1 MPSVG
6 VVIPAGGRGVRFGGR
21 IPKQFQRLG
30 GLPILRTTVAI
41 FHLLKEVGE
50 IVVVVPP
57 ANVGSVSREMARA
70 GLTKVTTVI
79 PGGRERQDSV
89 RKGLMSFKNRPDIV
103 LVHDAVRP
111 LVSPAS
117 IQEVIRLVQKGG
129 AAVVGVRLKDTI
141 KTEHPR
147 GFYQRTLDRSNL
159 WAVQTPQ
166 GFTYNVLLN
175 AHQKAN
181 RDRFIGTDESSL
193 VERLGIAIRI
203 VEGDERNFKITTRND
218 LELAKLL
225 MKRRK

>member
-6 VVIPAGGRGVRFGGR
+6 VIIPAGGKGVRFGGR
-21 IPKQFQRLG
+21 VPKQFHLLEG
-30 GLPILRTTVAI
+30 SPILRTTVTI
-41 FHLLKEVGE
+41 FHSLKEVGE
-50 IVVVVPP
+50 VVVVVPP
-57 ANVGSVSREMARA
+57 ANVVSVSREMARA
-70 GLTKVTTVI
+70 GLTKVTAVV

-89 RKGLMSFKNRPDIV
+89 RNGLMSFKNRPDIV

-117 IQEVIRLVQKGG
+117 IRQVIRSAQKGG

-141 KTEHPR
+141 KTEYPR

-166 GFTYNVLLN
+166 GFRYDVLLK

-181 RDRFIGTDESSL
+181 RDRFTGTDESSL
-193 VERLGIAIRI
+193 VERLGIAVRI
-203 VEGDERNFKITTRND
+203 VEGDERNFKITTRRD
-218 LELAKLL
+218 LELAKIL